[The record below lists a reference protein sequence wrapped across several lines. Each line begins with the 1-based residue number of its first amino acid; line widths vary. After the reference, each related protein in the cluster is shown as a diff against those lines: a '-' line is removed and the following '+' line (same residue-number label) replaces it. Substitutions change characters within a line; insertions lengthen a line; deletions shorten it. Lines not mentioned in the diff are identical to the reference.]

1 MSMTRIDIK
10 KKWDGPIVKTLG
22 KNVLN
27 KSIYE
32 VGLIIEGQAK
42 ELAARKYGYLA
53 ASINTQF
60 QGGGDE
66 LEDPSKYAK
75 EIPPPEHDVKS
86 FRKIQAP
93 SQEEVVFV
101 GTAVDYACIFD
112 GHTNIK
118 VQGGKGY
125 KVICQIKKGD
135 MVLTQ
140 TGEYHKVIETFKKP
154 AILSPD
160 LIEIICEYRKNR
172 NHKLIVTKE
181 HKILVFRDVRNKWVK
196 AEELLLTDKLFSLK
210 KKEPN
215 KGKGLHRNCLQCGK
229 EFQPPGH
236 NEIHQYCSMD
246 CRNEYWKINGS
257 PNIGSKRTKKTR
269 DKMSLLKKKYFEL
282 NPEKHPNRIMNKK
295 GYQTDVEKTIEDWLI
310 EQQVQYEK
318 QKRIGRIYADF
329 YLPITNEI
337 LEGDGAFWHSNQK
350 KDIER
355 DKYIKSIDP
364 TIKITHM
371 HFYDK
376 RFSKNINRNPL
387 ENVYYQVCNPSP
399 KSYVNMGDFE
409 CRKIVSIK
417 PIKYGENIKKHA
429 STQAYVYDLSVEGV
443 HSYYANGILVS
454 NSHVEFGTVKMDAQP
469 FLRPAADLAQG
480 KILEIVEANAKK
492 HFLGYLTQH
501 EEYLQS
507 RGK

>member
-75 EIPPPEHDVKS
+75 ETPPPEHDVKS

-101 GTAVDYACIFD
+101 GTAVDY
-112 GHTNIK
+112 GP
-118 VQGGKGY
+118 Y
-125 KVICQIKKGD
+125 K
-135 MVLTQ
+135 
-140 TGEYHKVIETFKKP
+140 
-154 AILSPD
+154 
-160 LIEIICEYRKNR
+160 
-172 NHKLIVTKE
+172 
-181 HKILVFRDVRNKWVK
+181 
-196 AEELLLTDKLFSLK
+196 
-210 KKEPN
+210 
-215 KGKGLHRNCLQCGK
+215 
-229 EFQPPGH
+229 
-236 NEIHQYCSMD
+236 
-246 CRNEYWKINGS
+246 
-257 PNIGSKRTKKTR
+257 
-269 DKMSLLKKKYFEL
+269 
-282 NPEKHPNRIMNKK
+282 
-295 GYQTDVEKTIEDWLI
+295 
-310 EQQVQYEK
+310 
-318 QKRIGRIYADF
+318 
-329 YLPITNEI
+329 
-337 LEGDGAFWHSNQK
+337 
-350 KDIER
+350 
-355 DKYIKSIDP
+355 
-364 TIKITHM
+364 
-371 HFYDK
+371 
-376 RFSKNINRNPL
+376 
-387 ENVYYQVCNPSP
+387 
-399 KSYVNMGDFE
+399 
-409 CRKIVSIK
+409 
-417 PIKYGENIKKHA
+417 
-429 STQAYVYDLSVEGV
+429 
-443 HSYYANGILVS
+443 
-454 NSHVEFGTVKMDAQP
+454 EFGTVKMDAQP